1 MKVKIRVADP
11 AGNITIFVMT
21 PLEKER
27 YAGIARQILERKE
40 LGGEQVA
47 FVERTEQGTLRMEM
61 MGGEFCGNASR
72 SFAYLLCRLSG
83 KERQEC
89 LVEVSG
95 SPKPLKAIA
104 DTAKKTSQV
113 DMPLPKEIRLL
124 TIEPGEAY
132 DMIVFDGICHIIV
145 PGKPKK
151 GEFVG
156 KLLDRAKTECPCG
169 AWGIMFLE
177 GDQMIPAVYV
187 ESTVSLVWESSC
199 GSGSMAAA
207 VYLSKAEENGEF
219 VYVLKQPGGEIQA
232 AVYKEQGR
240 VCRCTMGGP
249 VSISPEIELE
259 LENNEVDKI

>member
-83 KERQEC
+83 KERKEC

-104 DTAKKTSQV
+104 DTAKKN
-113 DMPLPKEIRLL
+113 K
-124 TIEPGEAY
+124 PGRHASSKR
-132 DMIVFDGICHIIV
+132 DQII
-145 PGKPKK
+145 
-151 GEFVG
+151 
-156 KLLDRAKTECPCG
+156 DNR
-169 AWGIMFLE
+169 AWG
-177 GDQMIPAVYV
+177 
-187 ESTVSLVWESSC
+187 SLR
-199 GSGSMAAA
+199 
-207 VYLSKAEENGEF
+207 YDRF
-219 VYVLKQPGGEIQA
+219 
-232 AVYKEQGR
+232 
-240 VCRCTMGGP
+240 
-249 VSISPEIELE
+249 
-259 LENNEVDKI
+259 